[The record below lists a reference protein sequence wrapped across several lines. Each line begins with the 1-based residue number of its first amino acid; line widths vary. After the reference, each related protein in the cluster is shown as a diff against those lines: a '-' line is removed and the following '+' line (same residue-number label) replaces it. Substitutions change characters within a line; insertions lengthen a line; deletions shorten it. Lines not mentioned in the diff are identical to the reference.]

1 MQWKQKLIICH
12 SQSEISTNS
21 WKCLA
26 CNRFVECLTG
36 SFPFWSLSKFCH
48 SWSCKEA
55 MQRCCFAHLKDSR
68 TKELPTDV
76 VLQGFKVSR
85 LGPMSWSVEWPSV
98 SASRSHLG
106 PKAMS
111 RQNGTK
117 SPVGYQ
123 FSHETEVKKE
133 TKGLIYS
140 ISNLYRNWTESVLV
154 STWCWPQP
162 SWISLAGRSQTCT
175 LDMHEISGNGE
186 VKSPSTMAFGINST
200 PPRLQDT
207 QYLYV
212 AFTKHN

>member
-1 MQWKQKLIICH
+1 MTQQPASWAVLNTTSIINRLMQWKQKLIICH

-36 SFPFWSLSKFCH
+36 SFPFWSLSKFCR

-55 MQRCCFAHLKDSR
+55 MQRCCFAHLKDLR
-68 TKELPTDV
+68 ELPTDV
-76 VLQGFKVSR
+76 ISFCGSLQGFKVSR

-117 SPVGYQ
+117 SPGVGYQ

-140 ISNLYRNWTESVLV
+140 ISNLYRNWTESVLFFGALSFYMMLT
-154 STWCWPQP
+154 STFMNLTGW
-162 SWISLAGRSQTCT
+162 
-175 LDMHEISGNGE
+175 
-186 VKSPSTMAFGINST
+186 
-200 PPRLQDT
+200 
-207 QYLYV
+207 
-212 AFTKHN
+212 